1 MNEPRRG
8 QFLIV
13 RVPPSPG
20 VVRVRLPPGRYFQYW
35 STTSGQVRMTA
46 EYGSETCVLPNVTA
60 FSTSPIYLNPFSE
73 DGYMRLEEAVAG
85 SGQRGWLIISGD

>member
-20 VVRVRLPPGRYFQYW
+20 VVRVRLPAGRYFQYW
-35 STTSGQVRMTA
+35 SATSGQVRLTA
-46 EYGSETCVLPNVTA
+46 EYGSETCVLPNVLA
-60 FSTSPIYLNPFSE
+60 FSTSPIYLNPFAD

-85 SGQRGWLIISGD
+85 GGQRGWLIISGD